1 MDIAVGITTWRKRI
15 NELYFKICLFRLV
28 AQQRT
33 NLDYKV
39 CLVLAEEEFP
49 NKNLDIPNWLNE
61 LEKICERFEI
71 IWVKENTRA
80 YKKLDPVM
88 EKYPDVPVITTDDNK
103 LLTKDSVQ
111 RLYDEYIK
119 RKCILSCA
127 NAWGFIDR
135 NKEFITGTP
144 RLYPPNSL
152 YPLDVK
158 FFMDDFLGLQ
168 ADVFNAIRAV
178 LKNTPA
184 FKLPYNLVEHYY
196 IESDKTGLRNEYR
209 KTNWRQLQHDFL
221 NKHKDLKAIWDKNIK

>member
-184 FKLPYNLVEHYY
+184 FKLPYNSYD
-196 IESDKTGLRNEYR
+196 I
-209 KTNWRQLQHDFL
+209 FL
-221 NKHKDLKAIWDKNIK
+221 KPLCLLWAYNNIRP

>member
-1 MDIAVGITTWRKRI
+1 MDIAVGITTWKKRI
-15 NELYFKICLFRLV
+15 NETYFKMCLFRLI
-28 AQQRT
+28 AQQDT
-33 NLDYKV
+33 TLNYKV
-39 CLVLAEEEFP
+39 CLVLAIDEFP
-49 NKNLDIPNWLNE
+49 NKNADIPEWITE
-61 LEKICERFEI
+61 LEEVCDEFEI

-88 EKYPDVPVITTDDNK
+88 EKYPNIPVITTDDNK
-103 LLTKDSVQ
+103 LLKRNAVQ

-119 RKCILSCA
+119 RKCILSCS

-144 RLYPPNSL
+144 RLYPPDSL

-158 FFMDDFLGLQ
+158 FFMEDFLGLQ

-196 IESDKTGLRNEYR
+196 AESNKTGLRNEYR
-209 KTNWRQLQHDFL
+209 KTNWRKLQRDFL
-221 NKHKDLKAIWDKNIK
+221 NKHKDLKTIWDRNIK